1 MCRKDY
7 NSDQYKVLCNIVLI
21 TLFFNVIPVSHDK
34 MDTQTTSGN
43 SHWSGAQSILCDEAL
58 LSNAGLEIL
67 ADADTKGITL
77 DDAIMKSRVLIEALP
92 YIQSFKGKIVVIKFG
107 GSAMVNIKTFLSIL
121 QDVVFM
127 QAIGMK
133 PIIVHGGGPY
143 ISEEMRRR
151 GKDPVFING
160 YRVTDK
166 ETLEI
171 AIDVLANQ
179 ISTLIVNKIKEMRA
193 DAVCVWKE
201 YSSPLKARKYVLK
214 QDNQSVGTDF
224 GYVGEITAIDCDKLC
239 SLCDSGHIAVVPPIG
254 VGPAG
259 ENFNVNAD
267 NVACFIARYLKAEKL
282 VFISNT
288 HGISTDPSHPEAFAS
303 TLHEDEVYELIE
315 RSVIKG
321 GMLPKAKACISALTD
336 GVGKAHIIDGN
347 IPHSLL
353 LEIFT
358 DKGIGTQIIV

>member
-1 MCRKDY
+1 M
-7 NSDQYKVLCNIVLI
+7 
-21 TLFFNVIPVSHDK
+21 
-34 MDTQTTSGN
+34 
-43 SHWSGAQSILCDEAL
+43 SGATSILCDEAMS
-58 LSNAGLEIL
+58 SNVGLKTL
-67 ADADTKGITL
+67 ADTDTKGITIE
-77 DDAIMKSRVLIEALP
+77 DAITKSKVLIEALP

-143 ISEEMRRR
+143 ISEEMKKR
-151 GKDPVFING
+151 GKDPVFIHG

-171 AIDVLANQ
+171 AIDVLVNQ
-179 ISTLIVNKIKEMRA
+179 ISTLIVKKIKEMQA
-193 DAVCVWKE
+193 DAVCVFNGNE
-201 YSSPLKARKYVLK
+201 SPLKARKYLLK
-214 QDNQSVGTDF
+214 ENDKTLDHDF
-224 GYVGEITAIDCDKLC
+224 GYVGEITAIESDQLC
-239 SLCDSGHIAVVPPIG
+239 ELCDNGHIAVVPPIA
-254 VGPAG
+254 VGTAG
-259 ENFNVNAD
+259 EHFNVNAD

-288 HGISTDPSHPEAFAS
+288 HGISTDPSNPESFAS

-315 RSVIKG
+315 SNIIKG
-321 GMLPKAKACISALTD
+321 GMLPKAKACISALTE

-358 DKGIGTQIIV
+358 DKGVGTQIIV